1 MNKNKVFF
9 KYLSLIIIVTVL
21 AGCSFMFTKSSYMD
35 EQEDKNS
42 ILIFAYIDDSET
54 PFTIKV
60 GDIKQ
65 VRPTSSEPY
74 KELRSNNN
82 GLVYLE
88 NLPTGLYKMIS
99 VGGPDKNIL
108 SDTTWTTHFP
118 EPSEDPAFKRLELK
132 AKKPGL
138 YFLGSYK
145 IDKVKDG
152 GFFGTDRFETIAIKK
167 PSEKEVLK
175 QLVEYAKDT
184 KWESII
190 NRRIRQLK

>member
-1 MNKNKVFF
+1 MKKNKTII
-9 KYLSLIIIVTVL
+9 KYLLISSIVTVL

-42 ILIFAYIDDSET
+42 ILIFTYIDDSET
-54 PFTIKV
+54 PFTIKE

-65 VRPTSSEPY
+65 VRPASSEPY

-99 VGGPDKNIL
+99 VSGPDNNIL
-108 SDTTWTTHFP
+108 SDTTWTTTLP
-118 EPSEDPAFKRLELK
+118 EPSDDPTFKRMELI

-152 GFFGTDRFETIAIKK
+152 GFFGNDRFETIAINN
-167 PSEKEVLK
+167 PSEKEVLE

-184 KWESII
+184 RWEGII
-190 NRRIRQLK
+190 KRRIRELK